1 MTDAARANEIKAL
14 LDACIPESIEHGMPK
29 FSDVTDVA
37 ALIAAFESECGDGG
51 DFYEKLVNALVRI
64 KDGEKPRSVEGG
76 VLAERLMLEAYFT
89 APVVVEKLREEP
101 DRMLAEHE
109 ATYNN
114 YADLLAGV
122 DFERKIFK
130 RV

>member
-1 MTDAARANEIKAL
+1 MTDAVRTDEIKAL
-14 LDACIPESIEHGMPK
+14 LDACIPASAEYGMPK

-37 ALIAAFESECGDGG
+37 ALVAAFAVECGDG

-64 KDGEKPRSVEGG
+64 KDGEKPRSIDGG
-76 VLAERLMLEAYFT
+76 VIVERLMLEAYFT
-89 APVVVEKLREEP
+89 APVVVEKLKEEP

-109 ATYNN
+109 AKYND

-122 DFERKIFK
+122 DFERKIYK